1 MIHNMKYQLT
11 CPKCKHEF
19 SYDADYYEQ
28 NIVRLGKEIRD
39 ITLQLQKH
47 KLLPWPEQKARTDWY
62 FRTKKALTEKQ
73 KELGE
78 LKAVR
83 RFADQQL
90 DRMRIKILRN
100 LMEEEIGPE
109 AFWKLCERADKE
121 LEAYKVSGMM
131 AHEYTRANYK
141 TGAISIN
148 KLQKED

>member
-1 MIHNMKYQLT
+1 MKYQMT

-19 SYDADYYEQ
+19 AYDSDYYEK
-28 NIVRLGKEIRD
+28 NIVRLGHEIQD
-39 ITLQLQKH
+39 IILQLRNH

-100 LMEEEIGPE
+100 LMEEEIGSE
-109 AFWKLCERADKE
+109 AFWKLCEKADKE

-131 AHEYTRANYK
+131 AHEYTRSNSKANV
-141 TGAISIN
+141 TSIN
-148 KLQKED
+148 KL